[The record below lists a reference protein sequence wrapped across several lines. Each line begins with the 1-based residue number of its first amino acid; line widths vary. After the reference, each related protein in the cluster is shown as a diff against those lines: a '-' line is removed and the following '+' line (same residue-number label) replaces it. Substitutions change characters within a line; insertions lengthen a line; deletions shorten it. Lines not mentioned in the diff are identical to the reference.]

1 MAVTDV
7 KTPER
12 IARLEKELAAA
23 RRTIEALTA
32 RVEAMDG
39 SVPQETG
46 ALARALAGMQRELA
60 RRTQSLEETE
70 ATYGALYESTPDP
83 LLTVDEMGL
92 VLACNRTGL
101 EWLGL
106 PPLEVVGQPLATL
119 FHDSEVA
126 LLEHLSRAGWAGVSE
141 RRFTLRGGRRIS
153 LNVGPI
159 HGTTSDRYHLTIRD
173 VTNREALEEA
183 EDERRRMVALAE
195 LAGAMSREL
204 NDPMSIVQGRLE
216 LLLELGHHSPE
227 AVARHLPVALTH
239 ARRMS
244 ATLRNLRLVGRTS
257 VPHLGRVFLSD
268 VLEDTRE
275 LVGTRLGG
283 TELRVDLEPLDLA
296 VGGDA
301 AMYTRVVANLVDRLI
316 DFCGRR
322 GRLEITGRRHP
333 DGVVVRILGGSHMP
347 PLTELVPPPKG
358 DEAHLQESGLG
369 VSLARTLVKSMGG
382 RLEARSSGGRA
393 MFEMVLPDA
402 PTVRVR
408 ARPVEVTLLVVGGQQ
423 LLRSLDDL
431 LTREGFGLAHHP
443 DAEAALAE
451 LDRDAAVEGVVTEL
465 LLPGMS
471 GLSLVNE
478 IDRRHPRLRGRLLL
492 VSDGPLVSA
501 PPSVSVLEVPL
512 RRDGL
517 LAALGRRVR
526 KGR

>member
-101 EWLGL
+101 MAWAAAARGRGPAPGHPVPRQRGR
-106 PPLEVVGQPLATL
+106 PPGTP
-119 FHDSEVA
+119 
-126 LLEHLSRAGWAGVSE
+126 VSSGMG
-141 RRFTLRGGRRIS
+141 RRFRAPLHATGWSPHQPERGTHPRYD
-153 LNVGPI
+153 
-159 HGTTSDRYHLTIRD
+159 DRYHLTIRD

-431 LTREGFGLAHHP
+431 LTREGFGLAHNP